1 MIAAFK
7 GRSSW
12 IFRPQPLK
20 YKRLQLDPLFWLDD
34 QSFKRWCFF
43 QPRLKANFQK
53 DFWLPRVFETNNAQ
67 KKQCLGTTPPH
78 SGCQSSSGIFHFLRF
93 GNHDLNLPLWRL
105 HPGSRGRLTDKM
117 STKNTSQRLR
127 WKVDPNSIYTLPIQ
141 LPISTTCMGSIWGSL
156 REKPGSH
163 VWELLGV
170 FRMNIS
176 KLGIRMVLAARA
188 RFGSFFFHPLWVEFL
203 RGENCADVE
212 TKQTLRRFGNS
223 PTRVVRLGFGNPIPK
238 MAFQHS
244 G

>member
-1 MIAAFK
+1 MNFQAATLEVQRVAI
-7 GRSSW
+7 GRPFF
-12 IFRPQPLK
+12 I
-20 YKRLQLDPLFWLDD
+20 LFWLDEY
-34 QSFKRWCFF
+34 SFKRLCFF
-43 QPRLKANFQK
+43 SQGWRQIFA
-53 DFWLPRVFETNNAQ
+53 
-67 KKQCLGTTPPH
+67 
-78 SGCQSSSGIFHFLRF
+78 GIFDFQGFSKRKLHKGKGMSWNYPPSFRVPVIIRNIPTFRF

-105 HPGSRGRLTDKM
+105 HPGSRGGLTDKM

-203 RGENCADVE
+203 RGKNCRDVMIGQFCSD
-212 TKQTLRRFGNS
+212 QTNS
-223 PTRVVRLGFGNPIPK
+223 SPVWEFPQKGSEWF
-238 MAFQHS
+238 
-244 G
+244 